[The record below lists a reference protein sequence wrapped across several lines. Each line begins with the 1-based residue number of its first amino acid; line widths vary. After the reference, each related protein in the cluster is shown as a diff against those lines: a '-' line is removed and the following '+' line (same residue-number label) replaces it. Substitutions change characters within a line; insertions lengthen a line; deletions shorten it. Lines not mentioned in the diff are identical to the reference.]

1 MSGAGDKTVHLKVH
15 GQKKLLEQVK
25 AKLVAKASKGVRCG
39 QQVLNGQ
46 EIKEILSRWFG
57 PLMHLRRSLLV
68 RSRRLTRVKVRTK
81 GSTLAPGLPLAKRS
95 YIESLFNDAF
105 FPREERYYLKKLSS
119 MGMR

>member
-57 PLMHLRRSLLV
+57 PLLHLRRSLLV
-68 RSRRLTRVKVRTK
+68 RSRTHASESQNK
-81 GSTLAPGLPLAKRS
+81 GIDPGAWTS
-95 YIESLFNDAF
+95 VS
-105 FPREERYYLKKLSS
+105 
-119 MGMR
+119 